1 MSKAIVEHVNLTV
14 EDPDAAAAMLCRL
27 FDWKVRWS
35 GGALNDGYS
44 VHVGGDNSYL
54 ALYTSNQSAKGT
66 TSSYEQ
72 IGGLNHIGL
81 VVDNLEQL
89 KQRVEAEGM
98 EPYNFGDY
106 EPGHRFYFRL
116 DDGLEVEVVK
126 YD

>member
-1 MSKAIVEHVNLTV
+1 MSTAIVEHVNLTV
-14 EDPDAAAAMLCRL
+14 EDPDASAAMLCRL
-27 FDWKVRWS
+27 FDWTVRWS
-35 GGALNDGYS
+35 GGAINDGYS

-54 ALYTSNQSAKGT
+54 ALYTSNQSAQGAN
-66 TSSYEQ
+66 SSYEQ

-81 VVDNLEQL
+81 VVDDLDEL

-106 EPGHRFYFRL
+106 EPGRRFYFRL

>member
-1 MSKAIVEHVNLTV
+1 MSTAIVEHVNLTV
-14 EDPDAAAAMLCRL
+14 EDPDASAAMLCRL

-35 GGALNDGYS
+35 GGAINDGYS
-44 VHVGGDNSYL
+44 VHVGGDKSYL
-54 ALYTSNQSAKGT
+54 ALYTSKQSVQGA

-81 VVDNLEQL
+81 VVEDLENI
-89 KQRVEAEGM
+89 KQRVEAEEM

-106 EPGHRFYFRL
+106 EPGRRFYFRL
-116 DDGLEVEVVK
+116 DDDLEVEVVQ